1 MNSKDPSKRR
11 FMTIEQVAEE
21 LKSGDLRGL
30 QIGGRGLW
38 RVATNDLENYIL
50 AAYRAADA
58 RVAAGDIPAEDS
70 HKELD
75 EGFYRKSDAAGG
87 LSTNPGFS

>member
-11 FMTIEQVAEE
+11 FMTIEQVAQELNVGLQTVRML

-38 RVATNDLENYIL
+38 RVATTDLENYIL
-50 AAYRAADA
+50 AAYRETDA

-75 EGFYRKSDAAGG
+75 EGS
-87 LSTNPGFS
+87 LTQE